1 MSEVV
6 FTAYSEYF
14 GVEIICALDNWE
26 THITAKA
33 DRSRLIENRDAIVEA
48 IEHSDVI
55 TDNIPGKNPMSR
67 NRRCFYKLNIFV
79 EPGIPHLKVIAEF
92 ADSEQ
97 DDPWEVVTAY
107 ATPTLKKDEKVRK
120 THVPYN
126 TFR

>member
-14 GVEIICALDNWE
+14 GVEVICASDNWDM
-26 THITAKA
+26 HITAKD
-33 DRSRLIENRDAIVEA
+33 DRSRLIENEDAIVEA

-55 TDNIPGKNPMSR
+55 TENIPSRNPMSSK
-67 NRRCFYKLNIFV
+67 RRCFYKLNVFV

-107 ATPTLKKDEKVRK
+107 ATPTVKKGERVLK
-120 THVPYN
+120 TYVPYSD
-126 TFR
+126 FR